1 MSSVDKKNKLA
12 VIIREMTAPDLEVIL
27 ALERKIFPDPWPE
40 SAFQEIITQDGWI
53 GLVAESDDT
62 VIGYGCFYAV
72 LEEAHLANI
81 AVEESFRRKSVAK
94 QLLDYILRFVKENGC
109 QYIYLEVR
117 PSNTGAIKF
126 YEKFGFEIL
135 YKRPRYYR
143 QPVEDALV
151 MVKTLIENK

>member
-1 MSSVDKKNKLA
+1 MTLSDLPVVVD
-12 VIIREMTAPDLEVIL
+12 
-27 ALERKIFPDPWPE
+27 LERKIFPDPWPQ
-40 SAFQEIITQDGWI
+40 SAFKEIIDQDGWI
-53 GLVAESDDT
+53 GLVAESNDA

-72 LEEAHLANI
+72 MDEAHLANI

-94 QLLDYILRFVKENGC
+94 QLLDYILRFVSENGC

-117 PSNTGAIKF
+117 PSNVGAIKF

-143 QPVEDALV
+143 QPLEDALV
-151 MVKTLIENK
+151 MVKTLRADG